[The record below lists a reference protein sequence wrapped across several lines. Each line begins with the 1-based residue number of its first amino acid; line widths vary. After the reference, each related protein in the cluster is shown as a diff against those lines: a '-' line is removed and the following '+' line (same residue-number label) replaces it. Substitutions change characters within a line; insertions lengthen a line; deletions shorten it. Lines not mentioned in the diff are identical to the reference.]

1 MSWWLA
7 KTEPEEWSFDDQA
20 KAGPSPW
27 TGVRNFQAQKHMAAM
42 KEGDDVFFYH
52 TGKEKAVVGT
62 ARVAKGPYPDPE
74 DDKGRFVLVDME
86 AGTRFKTPLTL
97 AAIKADARFQHL
109 ALVKQSR
116 LSVMPIDD
124 AAAALF
130 LKLGGL

>member
-1 MSWWLA
+1 MSWWLV

-86 AGTRFKTPLTL
+86 AGIRFKTPLTL
-97 AAIKADARFQHL
+97 AAIKADTRFEHL

-116 LSVMPIDD
+116 LSVMPIDA